1 MYNDFASIY
10 SYILLKLIIFNHISV
25 TYDDMIERSLL
36 QGTMRSR
43 SKH

>member
-1 MYNDFASIY
+1 MYNDFPSIY
-10 SYILLKLIIFNHISV
+10 AYILLKLIIFNHISV
-25 TYDDMIERSLL
+25 TYDDMMDKSLL